1 MRQDFDDLMLSLSMV
16 GENGEEEEQ
25 IVPLVDGQDGSQ
37 SQNLKSGDVLA
48 VLPLRNMVLFPGVLL
63 PVTLSRPKSMK
74 LVEKAYKDELIIGV
88 FNQKNTE
95 VKEPQ
100 AQDIYPIGTAA
111 RVLRIF
117 DVPDGSMMAILE
129 GMQRIW
135 MEEYTA
141 LRPQRM
147 VRVRVEPE
155 KMPSKRDKNF
165 IALATTIK
173 EQATFILDRATN
185 LPQEAKMML
194 RGINSPEILINY
206 ICVNFNMTIEEK
218 QKLLLVDDMRL
229 RGEMLLEF
237 LVRQVEMVKTQAD
250 IQEKAEVKINKE
262 QREYYLHHQLEAIQK
277 ELGDTENE
285 RVKALKERAEKK
297 NWPQHAK
304 AAFDEMIKKMERESH
319 HSPDYQMDVTYLETM
334 LDLPWN
340 ECTEDNYDIRK
351 AKDVLDKDHYGMEK
365 VKERIIEY
373 LAVLKQTQA
382 AKNKDTKA
390 PILCLY
396 GPPGVG
402 KTSLGKSIAT
412 ALGRKYARVSLGG
425 LHDEAEIRGHRR
437 TYIGA
442 MPGRIISNI
451 KKVQSSNPVFVL
463 DEIDKIGV
471 DYKGDPT
478 SALLEVLDPEQNSTF
493 HDNYLDVDY
502 DLSKVLFVATANS
515 LESIP
520 RPLLDRMEIIEVS
533 GYITEEKIE
542 IAKRHLIPKEK
553 ENSGL
558 SKDKKLTFNKSA
570 IEKVIE
576 QYTRESGVRQLE
588 KQFNKA
594 LRKLAFKK
602 AMDYA
607 LPYLKITPK
616 EIEDLLGKPPFYRDI
631 YQGNDYAGVVT
642 GLAWT
647 SVGGEILFIE
657 TSLSKGKAGKLTL
670 TGNLGDVMKESAV
683 IALEY
688 VKAHI
693 DTLGV
698 DYRIFEQWNIHIHV
712 PEGATPKDGP
722 SAGITIAT
730 SIASALTQR
739 KVRKNVAM
747 TGEITLRGKVLPV
760 GGIKEKILA
769 AKRAGIT
776 DIVMCCENRKDIEEI
791 PDKYLKGV
799 NFHYVENVREV
810 WDYALT
816 DEIVDNPVNLTVEEE
831 KEKK

>member
-147 VRVRVEPE
+147 VRVKVAPE

-340 ECTEDNYDIRK
+340 ECTVDNYDIRK

-520 RPLLDRMEIIEVS
+520 RPLLDRMELIEMT
-533 GYITEEKIE
+533 GYLQEEKEE
-542 IAKRHLIPKEK
+542 IAKRHLVPKCL
-553 ENSGL
+553 NNNGL
-558 SKDKKLTFNKSA
+558 KAADLKISKRVMGEIIDH
-570 IEKVIE
+570 
-576 QYTRESGVRQLE
+576 YTRESGVRSLE
-588 KQFNKA
+588 RQISTICRKVVTKIA
-594 LRKLAFKK
+594 LEEEYNRSL
-602 AMDYA
+602 
-607 LPYLKITPK
+607 TK
-616 EIEDLLGKPPFYRDI
+616 EDVEAYLGKPRFNRDMWENNN
-631 YQGNDYAGVVT
+631 YYGVVT

-657 TSLSKGKAGKLTL
+657 TSLSKSKTPALTL
-670 TGNLGDVMKESAV
+670 TGNLGDVMKESAK
-683 IALEY
+683 IALGY
-688 VKAHI
+688 IKAHAEHFGI
-693 DTLGV
+693 AQKDLETMSVYL
-698 DYRIFEQWNIHIHV
+698 HV
-712 PEGATPKDGP
+712 PEGAIPKDGP
-722 SAGITIAT
+722 SAGITMTTAMV
-730 SIASALTQR
+730 SAFTRR
-739 KVRKNVAM
+739 KVRPRIAM
-747 TGEITLRGKVLPV
+747 TGEMTLRGKVLPI
-760 GGIKEKILA
+760 GGVKEKILA
-769 AKRAGIT
+769 AKRSGIT
-776 DIVMCCENRKDIEEI
+776 DIVLCEDNRKDVEEI
-791 PDKYLKGV
+791 PEMYVQGLT
-799 NFHYVENVREV
+799 FHYVRDINEV
-810 WDYALT
+810 IDFAL
-816 DEIVDNPVNLTVEEE
+816 L
-831 KEKK
+831 KK